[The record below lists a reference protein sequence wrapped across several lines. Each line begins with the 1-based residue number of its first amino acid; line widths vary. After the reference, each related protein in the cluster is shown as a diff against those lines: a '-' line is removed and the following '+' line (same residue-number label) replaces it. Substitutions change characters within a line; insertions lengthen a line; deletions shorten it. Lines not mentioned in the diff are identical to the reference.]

1 MNKYSTEEK
10 QQAIDLYFKNGC
22 NMTTVTGT
30 VAHLLY
36 LWLGSKKR
44 TLGFAD
50 HSIYYTHKK
59 VNLELLSYRHFHE
72 SGA

>member
-1 MNKYSTEEK
+1 M
-10 QQAIDLYFKNGC
+10 
-22 NMTTVTGT
+22 VTGM